1 MPINKKPRNESIEDK
16 KPMSFYISE
25 PLYRFEDLILDKGV
39 IDEIRQTIALEK
51 YGDLIYEKW
60 GLKNV
65 IKQKRNISINLFG
78 ASGTGKTMTA
88 HAIANELHKKIL
100 LVNYAEIES
109 KYVGET
115 SKNLI
120 RLFEYA
126 KEKGVLIAFD
136 EADALLSKR
145 VTAMSSATDVSV
157 NQTRNVLL
165 RILDDYSGVVVFT
178 TNFIKNY
185 DKAFLRRITSHI
197 KIDVPN
203 RELRKE
209 LWKHYLV
216 SSLPIVGDRDEIAD
230 RLAGTDNITGADIST
245 VVLKAAVNIAVNEE
259 KGLDIDLL
267 DMELQKIVEAKK
279 AMDNRNEFQVTTRKV
294 SEEYVKEQEVI

>member
-1 MPINKKPRNESIEDK
+1 
-16 KPMSFYISE
+16 
-25 PLYRFEDLILDKGV
+25 
-39 IDEIRQTIALEK
+39 
-51 YGDLIYEKW
+51 
-60 GLKNV
+60 
-65 IKQKRNISINLFG
+65 
-78 ASGTGKTMTA
+78 
-88 HAIANELHKKIL
+88 
-100 LVNYAEIES
+100 
-109 KYVGET
+109 
-115 SKNLI
+115 
-120 RLFEYA
+120 
-126 KEKGVLIAFD
+126 
-136 EADALLSKR
+136 
-145 VTAMSSATDVSV
+145 MSSATDVSV